1 MIPNRAPCSIWTRY
15 SSWSDLL
22 KAERKMNEG
31 NHVSHIV
38 KTYNRLPVPYN
49 AMLMTVPPTNPSHTT
64 QPTLHDRTHR
74 LITSFSFPL
83 DPACPCVIGCC
94 FPPTSSMPTT
104 YPPSGLASTC
114 PASTTCIPPLVAP
127 FTSSPSACKTTV
139 SPFCNLALTK
149 PLAVPLS
156 RAFRPIPRTSI

>member
-1 MIPNRAPCSIWTRY
+1 MIPNRALY
-15 SSWSDLL
+15 STW
-22 KAERKMNEG
+22 MNYRCLTSLTG
-31 NHVSHIV
+31 RIV
-38 KTYNRLPVPYN
+38 YCQRTYNRLPVPYN
-49 AMLMTVPPTNPSHTT
+49 VMLLTFLSSPTIFPLYTV
-64 QPTLHDRTHR
+64 DYR
-74 LITSFSFPL
+74 LVNSFSFPL

-149 PLAVPLS
+149 PFAVPLS
-156 RAFRPIPRTSI
+156 SAFRPIPRTSM